1 MVARVSMGRGKKSF
15 FASLFGSKKQ
25 GSGGG
30 RQEEAA
36 AAAASRPPQ
45 RYYPGT
51 RVRPSDDDD
60 YYGQYWYAERD
71 INRKASEYIEK
82 VHRGMMVSEQDG

>member
-1 MVARVSMGRGKKSF
+1 MGRGKKSF
-15 FASLFGSKKQ
+15 FASLFGTKKQ

-30 RQEEAA
+30 QEEAA
-36 AAAASRPPQ
+36 AVAGRLPQ

-51 RVRPSDDDD
+51 RVRLSDDDD

-82 VHRGMMVSEQDG
+82 VHRGMMASEQDG

>member
-1 MVARVSMGRGKKSF
+1 MGRGKKSF

-25 GSGGG
+25 GSGG

-36 AAAASRPPQ
+36 AAAAAGKPTQ
-45 RYYPGT
+45 RYYPAGT

-71 INRKASEYIEK
+71 INRKASEYIER
-82 VHRGMMVSEQDG
+82 VHRGMMASEQDG

>member
-1 MVARVSMGRGKKSF
+1 MGRGKKSF
-15 FASLFGSKKQ
+15 FASLFGTKKQ

-30 RQEEAA
+30 QEEAA
-36 AAAASRPPQ
+36 AAAAVAARPPQ

-51 RVRPSDDDD
+51 RVRPSDDDDD

-82 VHRGMMVSEQDG
+82 VHRGMMASEQDG

>member
-30 RQEEAA
+30 RQEAAA

-82 VHRGMMVSEQDG
+82 VHRGMMASEQDG

>member
-82 VHRGMMVSEQDG
+82 VHRGMMASEQDG

>member
-1 MVARVSMGRGKKSF
+1 MGRGKKSF

-30 RQEEAA
+30 RQEEEA

-82 VHRGMMVSEQDG
+82 VHRGMMASEQDG

>member
-36 AAAASRPPQ
+36 AVSRPPQ

-82 VHRGMMVSEQDG
+82 VHRGMMASEQDG